1 MRLINKDHYPLIII
15 FLVIVLLLILS
26 YSPIEY
32 NYGPFK
38 IKRIDILSQI
48 RENKKVIN
56 SKKILSNNI
65 QATRPKNNI
74 PTIDAKNLHQIEDF
88 GNGSNFSLTNFFSKL
103 NDECQYA
110 KIHVAFFGDSLIEGD
125 LVSEEF
131 RDNLQNKFGG
141 RGVGFVP
148 ITSEVARFRTTIR
161 HSYSNN
167 WHTISSLNKN
177 DYNMPVGMSGYLFIP
192 KTVEKQYDQS
202 SNEIGQYSWVEYS
215 APDHNEKLNS
225 FKIIRLLYGAVQS
238 DAQITYSFDNSEYI
252 TKPLLQG
259 KGIKEFIIKK
269 DTIRKVKLIF
279 SSLDDIVVY
288 GACFEDGPGIYVDN
302 FSMRGSSGIN
312 LGQIPDSIYQ
322 GFHNLL
328 NYKLII
334 LQYGANIANP
344 DISSYLWYENKMFS
358 VLSRLKTQFPDTSIL
373 VVSAADKSIKS
384 NMEYTTNPAIPMI
397 VNAQRNAAKRARVA
411 FWNLYEAMGGEN
423 SMSMWTEQGLGAG
436 DYTHLNHSGA
446 KKVANLLTKAI
457 LHEFNNYQKNT
468 EK

>member
-48 RENKKVIN
+48 RKNKKAIN
-56 SKKILSNNI
+56 SKNILLDNI

-74 PTIDAKNLHQIEDF
+74 QTIDAKKLHQIEDF
-88 GNGSNFSLTNFFSKL
+88 GNGSNVSLTNFFSKL
-103 NDECQYA
+103 HDECHHA

-131 RDNLQNKFGG
+131 RDNLQNEFGG

-148 ITSEVARFRTTIR
+148 ITSEVANFRTTIK

-167 WHTISSLNKN
+167 WHTISFLNKN
-177 DYNMPVGMSGYLFIP
+177 DYNMPIGMSGYLFIP
-192 KTVEKQYDQS
+192 KTVEKQYDPS

-215 APDHNEKLNS
+215 SPDHNEKLNS
-225 FKIIRLLYGAVQS
+225 FNVIRLLYGSVQS
-238 DAQITYSFDNSEYI
+238 DAQITYSFGNGEYI
-252 TKPLLQG
+252 TKPLVLG
-259 KGIKEFIIKK
+259 EGVKEFIIKK
-269 DTIRKVKLIF
+269 DRIRKVKLIF
-279 SSLDDIVVY
+279 SSSDDIVLY

-312 LGQIPDSIYQ
+312 LGRIPNSIYG
-322 GFHNLL
+322 GFNNLL

-334 LQYGANIANP
+334 LQYGANIADP
-344 DISSYLWYENKMFS
+344 DTHSYLWYENKMFS
-358 VLSRLKTQFPDTSIL
+358 ILSYLKTQFPDASIL
-373 VVSAADKSIKS
+373 VVSAADKSIK
-384 NMEYTTNPAIPMI
+384 NDMEYTTNPAIPLI

-423 SMSMWTEQGLGAG
+423 SMSIWTEQGLGAG